1 MIELATIH
9 CPVTGRTHNL
19 AFVEDV
25 GEYLVWT
32 DPSEADLD
40 AGRANTAK
48 FYFETLD
55 RAWEA
60 VGTRLSYD
68 LIEAERTGTLS
79 QRLT

>member
-48 FYFETLD
+48 FYFDSIEE
-55 RAWEA
+55 AWE
-60 VGTRLSYD
+60 VLGQRLQRD
-68 LIEAERTGTLS
+68 LLDAERTGTLS
-79 QRLT
+79 QRLA